1 MRRVTPN
8 QHHIEYGED
17 LSWSPPAGA
26 VKFLVWGQ
34 PRVLTFDDLGVG
46 ATEIAYGG
54 PAPAWTEIGGFDIA
68 YGGPAPAWTEIGGF
82 DIAADEKITP
92 EKGAP
97 LPGA

>member
-68 YGGPAPAWTEIGGF
+68 
-82 DIAADEKITP
+82 ADEKITP